1 MENFNI
7 RKATIEDVV
16 ELKKLEAKCFDER
29 IRENFSFVLENKN
42 YLYLVAFF
50 NKNIVAYAGA
60 SISYEQGELL
70 SICVDS
76 SYRKQSLATK
86 ILKELFYILKHTGVL
101 KIFLEVNKNNTPAL
115 NLYKKIGFE
124 FLSERKNYYG
134 KDSAIVMV
142 KEL

>member
-1 MENFNI
+1 MENLNI
-7 RKATIEDVV
+7 RKATIEDIV
-16 ELKKLEAKCFDER
+16 ELKKLEANCFDER

-76 SYRKQSLATK
+76 SYRKQGLATK
-86 ILKELFYILKHTGVL
+86 ILKELFFILKHAGVL
-101 KIFLEVNKNNTPAL
+101 KIFLEVNKNNTPAI
-115 NLYKKIGFE
+115 NLYKKLDFQ

-142 KEL
+142 KKL

>member
-1 MENFNI
+1 MENLNI
-7 RKATIEDVV
+7 RKATIEDIV
-16 ELKKLEAKCFDER
+16 ELKKLEANCFDER

-76 SYRKQSLATK
+76 SYRKQGLATK
-86 ILKELFYILKHTGVL
+86 ILKELFFILKHTGVL
-101 KIFLEVNKNNTPAL
+101 KIFLEVNKNNTPAI
-115 NLYKKIGFE
+115 NLYKKLDFQ

-142 KEL
+142 KKL

>member
-1 MENFNI
+1 MENLNI
-7 RKATIEDVV
+7 RKATIEDIV
-16 ELKKLEAKCFDER
+16 ELKKLEANCFDER

-76 SYRKQSLATK
+76 SYRKQGLATK
-86 ILKELFYILKHTGVL
+86 ILKDLFFILKDIGVL
-101 KIFLEVNKNNTPAL
+101 KIFLEVNKNNTPAI
-115 NLYKKIGFE
+115 NLYKKLDFQ

>member
-1 MENFNI
+1 MENLNI
-7 RKATIEDVV
+7 RKATIEDIV

-50 NKNIVAYAGA
+50 NKNIVAYAGT

-76 SYRKQSLATK
+76 SYRKQGLATK
-86 ILKELFYILKHTGVL
+86 ILKELFFILKHTGVL

>member
-1 MENFNI
+1 MENLNI
-7 RKATIEDVV
+7 RKATIEDIV

-76 SYRKQSLATK
+76 SYRKQGLATK
-86 ILKELFYILKHTGVL
+86 ILKELVKENIVKREQYN
-101 KIFLEVNKNNTPAL
+101 EVPPHVEYSLTPNGL
-115 NLYKKIGFE
+115 NLVEALHEITKW
-124 FLSERKNYYG
+124 S
-134 KDSAIVMV
+134 
-142 KEL
+142 KEMRRTR

>member
-1 MENFNI
+1 MENLNI
-7 RKATIEDVV
+7 RKATIEDIV

-29 IRENFSFVLENKN
+29 IRENFSFVLENEN

-70 SICVDS
+70 SICVDG
-76 SYRKQSLATK
+76 SYRKQGLATK
-86 ILKELFYILKHTGVL
+86 ILKELFFILKHTGVL
-101 KIFLEVNKNNTPAL
+101 KIFLEVNKNNAPAL

>member
-1 MENFNI
+1 MENLNI
-7 RKATIEDVV
+7 RKATIEDIV

-29 IRENFSFVLENKN
+29 IRENFNFVLENKN

-76 SYRKQSLATK
+76 SYRKQGLATK
-86 ILKELFYILKHTGVL
+86 ILKELFFILKHAGVL

>member
-1 MENFNI
+1 MENLNI
-7 RKATIEDVV
+7 RKATIEDIV

-76 SYRKQSLATK
+76 SYRKQGLATK
-86 ILKELFYILKHTGVL
+86 ILKDLFFILKHIGVL
-101 KIFLEVNKNNTPAL
+101 KIFLEVNKNNTPAI
-115 NLYKKIGFE
+115 NLYKKIDFQ

>member
-1 MENFNI
+1 MENLNI
-7 RKATIEDVV
+7 RKATIEDIV
-16 ELKKLEAKCFDER
+16 ELKKLEANCFDER

-76 SYRKQSLATK
+76 SYRKQGLATK
-86 ILKELFYILKHTGVL
+86 ILKDLFFILKDIGVL

-142 KEL
+142 KKL

>member
-7 RKATIEDVV
+7 RKATIEDIV

-29 IRENFSFVLENKN
+29 IRENFIFVLENKN

>member
-1 MENFNI
+1 MENLNI
-7 RKATIEDVV
+7 RKATIEDIV

-29 IRENFSFVLENKN
+29 IRENFNFVLENKN

-76 SYRKQSLATK
+76 SYRKQGLATK
-86 ILKELFYILKHTGVL
+86 ILKELFFILKHTGVL
-101 KIFLEVNKNNTPAL
+101 KIFLEVNKNNAPAL

>member
-1 MENFNI
+1 MENLNI
-7 RKATIEDVV
+7 RKATIEDIV

-76 SYRKQSLATK
+76 SYRKQGLATK
-86 ILKELFYILKHTGVL
+86 ILKDLFFILKDIGVL
-101 KIFLEVNKNNTPAL
+101 KIFLEVNKNNTPAI
-115 NLYKKIGFE
+115 NLYKKLDFQ

>member
-1 MENFNI
+1 MENLNI
-7 RKATIEDVV
+7 RKATIEDIV

-76 SYRKQSLATK
+76 SYRKQGLATK
-86 ILKELFYILKHTGVL
+86 ILKDLFFILKDIGVL

-142 KEL
+142 KKL

>member
-1 MENFNI
+1 MENLNI
-7 RKATIEDVV
+7 RKATIEDIV

-29 IRENFSFVLENKN
+29 IRENFNFVLENKN

-76 SYRKQSLATK
+76 SYRKQGLATK
-86 ILKELFYILKHTGVL
+86 ILKELFFILKHTGVL
-101 KIFLEVNKNNTPAL
+101 KIFLEVNKKNTPAL

>member
-1 MENFNI
+1 MENLNI
-7 RKATIEDVV
+7 RKATIEDIV

-76 SYRKQSLATK
+76 SYRKQGLATK
-86 ILKELFYILKHTGVL
+86 ILKELFFILKHTGVL
-101 KIFLEVNKNNTPAL
+101 KIFLEVNKNNTSAL

>member
-1 MENFNI
+1 MENLNI
-7 RKATIEDVV
+7 RKATIEDIV

-76 SYRKQSLATK
+76 SYRKQGLATK
-86 ILKELFYILKHTGVL
+86 ILKDLFFILKHIGVL
-101 KIFLEVNKNNTPAL
+101 KIFLEVNKNNTPAI
-115 NLYKKIGFE
+115 NLYKKLDFQ

-142 KEL
+142 KKL

>member
-1 MENFNI
+1 MENLNI
-7 RKATIEDVV
+7 RKATIEDIV

-76 SYRKQSLATK
+76 SYRKQGLATK
-86 ILKELFYILKHTGVL
+86 ILKELFFILKHAGVL

-115 NLYKKIGFE
+115 NLYKKLDFQ

>member
-1 MENFNI
+1 MENLNI
-7 RKATIEDVV
+7 RKATIEDIV

-29 IRENFSFVLENKN
+29 IRENFRFVLENKN

>member
-1 MENFNI
+1 MEDLNI
-7 RKATIEDVV
+7 RKATIEDIV

-76 SYRKQSLATK
+76 SYRKQGLATK
-86 ILKELFYILKHTGVL
+86 ILKELFFILKHAGVL

>member
-7 RKATIEDVV
+7 RKATIEDIV

>member
-1 MENFNI
+1 MENLNI
-7 RKATIEDVV
+7 RKATIEDIV

-50 NKNIVAYAGA
+50 NKNVVAYAGA

-76 SYRKQSLATK
+76 SYRKQGLATK
-86 ILKELFYILKHTGVL
+86 ILKDLFFILKDIGVL
-101 KIFLEVNKNNTPAL
+101 KIFLEVNKNNTPAI
-115 NLYKKIGFE
+115 NLYKKLDFQ

>member
-1 MENFNI
+1 MENLNI
-7 RKATIEDVV
+7 RKATIEDIV
-16 ELKKLEAKCFDER
+16 ELKKLEANCFDER

-76 SYRKQSLATK
+76 SYRKQGLATK
-86 ILKELFYILKHTGVL
+86 ILKDLFFILKDIGVL
-101 KIFLEVNKNNTPAL
+101 KIFLEVNKNNTPAI
-115 NLYKKIGFE
+115 NLYKKLDFQ

-142 KEL
+142 KKL

>member
-1 MENFNI
+1 MENLNI
-7 RKATIEDVV
+7 RKATIEDIV

-76 SYRKQSLATK
+76 SYRKQGLATK
-86 ILKELFYILKHTGVL
+86 ILKELFFILKHTGVL
-101 KIFLEVNKNNTPAL
+101 KIFLEVNKNNTPAI
-115 NLYKKIGFE
+115 NLYKKLDFQ

>member
-1 MENFNI
+1 MEDLNI
-7 RKATIEDVV
+7 RKATIEDIV
-16 ELKKLEAKCFDER
+16 ELKKLETKCFDER

-50 NKNIVAYAGA
+50 NENIVAYAGA

-76 SYRKQSLATK
+76 SYRKQGLATK
-86 ILKELFYILKHTGVL
+86 ILKELFFILKHTGVL